1 MSNDPNEH
9 SERSNEELMMDSQGD
24 ESIDENNRG
33 FHFFF
38 FFSVIANWNSA
49 VECSVT

>member
-38 FFSVIANWNSA
+38 FFQ
-49 VECSVT
+49 